1 VTRFLE
7 LKPDHE
13 TGHELLAR
21 LKQRQSRAAA
31 AKRPEGDEHELQ
43 GGDEEQP
50 VDRHSEFGSDDAAYE
65 DEYQRERETYPVAM
79 RRRKR
84 STTWRQVARSGRARL
99 VFGLIIVGV
108 LGVTFWPQQSQQS
121 VPSQVGQSIDNGNTK
136 VALSPAPAVAPFDA
150 TQAKSHQKSWADHLG
165 VSVETTNSIGMKFV
179 VIPPGEFMMGSSEDE
194 PGHSSNETLHK
205 VTLTQPFQLGMY
217 EVTQEQ
223 YQRVMLRNP
232 SKYKDASNPVGEMT
246 WITAVSFC
254 ATLSQ
259 LPEEKAA
266 DRIYRLPTEAE
277 WEYACRAGTTTAYS
291 FGDNVSLLGEYAWF
305 ANNAD
310 NRTHPV
316 GQKKPNGWGLYDM
329 HGNATEWCQDWK
341 ADYPSGAV
349 TDPVGPSSGT
359 ARIDRS
365 GHPHSSWS
373 ISTCRSAWRGG
384 TPPGLKSGDLGFRV
398 VYTIAKSVDSAIKA
412 KPSNELVP
420 QSSTLPPI
428 AVAPFNATQAK
439 AHQKSW
445 ADHLGVTVETTNSIG
460 MKFVVIPPGEFMM
473 GSPEDEPGRQDDE
486 TLHKVT
492 LTKAFEL
499 GVYEVTQE
507 QYEKVMGTNPSSFK
521 GPQNPVEQVTWS
533 DAVAFCKL
541 LSDLPEEKA
550 SGYVYRL
557 PTEAEWE
564 HACRAG
570 TTSDYSYGDSD
581 AQLGDYAWYN
591 ETSGGT
597 SHPVGLKKPNPWG
610 LYDMHGNVREWCFNG
625 LHAYPIRVQR
635 GAGWN
640 APVDMAR
647 SSYRGRYLIR
657 YRANDHGFRVVR
669 LKTNSGSD
677 LKASSL
683 DMPQQPIRVDLLQ
696 RIHSIQGSLHQ
707 DWQKQADGTITANV
721 KANHDITSVP
731 VDDLISTSPYGLV
744 IDLGNVGRRTGVPRF
759 SIKCPYSDTKRIIV
773 NYYYGRTYNL
783 SVGVEGAGSIST
795 RQFLG
800 YRALAI
806 HVTDQYVEAS
816 LNGQVFG
823 RIAHERGDQPTKQE
837 NAKIEFSGISGS
849 WMHFHIRSAKL
860 LLNPP
865 IDGL

>member
-1 VTRFLE
+1 MAPFDPYHKWLGI
-7 LKPDHE
+7 PE
-13 TGHELLAR
+13 TERPISKYRLLGIADFEADRDVISAAAEQRTIYLRTLQAGEHAILVAELLNEVSQAR
-21 LKQRQSRAAA
+21 VTL
-31 AKRPEGDEHELQ
+31 LN
-43 GGDEEQP
+43 EEQK
-50 VDRHSEFGSDDAAYE
+50 AAY
-65 DEYQRERETYPVAM
+65 DEQLRRQQTPEPVPEPAPVPIPVVQTVAPTPVLVRGTVTQEFPVSVVQTANRP

-84 STTWRQVARSGRARL
+84 KEIWKRPAVIGVSV
-99 VFGLIIVGV
+99 VGV
-108 LGVTFWPQQSQQS
+108 ISVFVLVISMMSSGDAELVVQNIPPVVTS
-121 VPSQVGQSIDNGNTK
+121 
-136 VALSPAPAVAPFDA
+136 PAVAPFDMA
-150 TQAKSHQKSWADHLG
+150 
-165 VSVETTNSIGMKFV
+165 
-179 VIPPGEFMMGSSEDE
+179 
-194 PGHSSNETLHK
+194 
-205 VTLTQPFQLGMY
+205 
-217 EVTQEQ
+217 
-223 YQRVMLRNP
+223 
-232 SKYKDASNPVGEMT
+232 
-246 WITAVSFC
+246 
-254 ATLSQ
+254 
-259 LPEEKAA
+259 
-266 DRIYRLPTEAE
+266 
-277 WEYACRAGTTTAYS
+277 
-291 FGDNVSLLGEYAWF
+291 
-305 ANNAD
+305 
-310 NRTHPV
+310 
-316 GQKKPNGWGLYDM
+316 
-329 HGNATEWCQDWK
+329 
-341 ADYPSGAV
+341 
-349 TDPVGPSSGT
+349 
-359 ARIDRS
+359 
-365 GHPHSSWS
+365 
-373 ISTCRSAWRGG
+373 
-384 TPPGLKSGDLGFRV
+384 
-398 VYTIAKSVDSAIKA
+398 
-412 KPSNELVP
+412 
-420 QSSTLPPI
+420 
-428 AVAPFNATQAK
+428 QAK

-445 ADHLGVTVETTNSIG
+445 ADHLGVTVETANSIG
-460 MKFVVIPPGEFMM
+460 MEFAVIPAGEFTM
-473 GSPEDEPGRQDDE
+473 GSNTFEDNEKPV
-486 TLHKVT
+486 HKVT
-492 LTKAFEL
+492 LTKPFQL

-507 QYEKVMGTNPSSFK
+507 QYAKVVGTNPSKNK
-521 GPQNPVEQVTWS
+521 GSANPVEQVSWL

-570 TTSDYSYGDSD
+570 TTSDYSFGDGDSE
-581 AQLGDYAWYN
+581 LGDFAWN
-591 ETSGGT
+591 SKNSGGT
-597 SHPVGLKKPNPWG
+597 SHPVGGKQPNGFG

-625 LHAYPIRVQR
+625 LHAYPIDGSPEQQNLETTNPIRVQR

-647 SSYRGRYLIR
+647 SSYRGRYLIHS
-657 YRANDHGFRVVR
+657 RANDHGFRVVR

-744 IDLGNVGRRTGVPRF
+744 IDLGNVGRRTGKPRF
-759 SIKCPYSDTKRIIV
+759 SIKCPYNDTKRIIV
-773 NYYYGRTYNL
+773 NYYYGATYNL

-800 YRALAI
+800 YRALTI